1 MDNYF
6 NESALL
12 RLSLLQFFMLT
23 TISFTFLYFGFSIL
37 GYALFNTS
45 LFKKYQLKALR
56 PLQIQTE
63 IKRSVVS
70 ILMFGVLSLPM
81 YYGLHSGFYKI
92 IFEFSPMTILVE
104 TFALFLW
111 NEVHFYTIH
120 RIFHNKRFYKFHAD
134 HHYSHVPTPFAAY
147 SFHWSEGLLLG
158 AVMPIAMCFHNFQV
172 YSLLTLPLTSII
184 FNVLGH
190 SNMDFFPS
198 QPTNSLLSFSKR
210 HSLHHKIPHANY
222 GFALP
227 YFDRVFRTSANDD
240 ANK

>member
-1 MDNYF
+1 MDSYF
-6 NESALL
+6 NESVLL
-12 RLSLLQFFMLT
+12 SLSLLQFFLLT
-23 TISFTFLYFGFSIL
+23 VVCFTFLYFGFSFV
-37 GYALFNTS
+37 GYVLFNTS

-92 IFEFSPMTILVE
+92 KFEFSLI
-104 TFALFLW
+104 TFLLESAALFLW

-120 RIFHNKRFYKFHAD
+120 RIFHNKIFYKFHAD

-184 FNVLGH
+184 LNVLGH
-190 SNMDFFPS
+190 SNIDFFPD
-198 QPTNSLLSFSKR
+198 QPVISWLSFSKR

-227 YFDRVFRTSANDD
+227 YFDKIFRTAGNDD
-240 ANK
+240 VTK